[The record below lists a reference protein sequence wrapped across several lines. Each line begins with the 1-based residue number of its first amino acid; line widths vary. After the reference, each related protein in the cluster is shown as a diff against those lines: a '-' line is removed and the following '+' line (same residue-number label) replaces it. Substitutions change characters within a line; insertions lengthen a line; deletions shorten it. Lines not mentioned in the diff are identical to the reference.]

1 MPASAES
8 RKLHL
13 TGCAWFWA
21 WALVGVGL
29 AFSFVSFVGVFTIIP
44 SGVVAFGLSRRRPVR
59 GVSGLLTGAGVMLLV
74 IAYLQRQG
82 PGTTCTRT
90 ATSVTCDQHLNP
102 LPWLVL
108 GLALFA
114 AGFVAHAW
122 RRGRA

>member
-1 MPASAES
+1 MRAFAES
-8 RKLHL
+8 QKRHL

-21 WALVGVGL
+21 WALVGVGF
-29 AFSFVSFVGVFTIIP
+29 AFSFVSFVGVFTVLP
-44 SGVVAFGLSRRRPVR
+44 SAAVAFFLARRRPMRGAFGLV
-59 GVSGLLTGAGVMLLV
+59 TGAGAMLLV

-90 ATSVTCDQHLNP
+90 ATTVACDQHLNP

-114 AGFVAHAW
+114 AGLVAHA
-122 RRGRA
+122 RRGA